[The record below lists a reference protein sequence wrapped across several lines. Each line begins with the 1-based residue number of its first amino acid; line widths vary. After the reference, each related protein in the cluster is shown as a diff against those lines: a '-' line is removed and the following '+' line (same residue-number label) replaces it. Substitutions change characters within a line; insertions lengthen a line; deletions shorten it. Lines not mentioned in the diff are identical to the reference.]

1 MSRRTAACLVATAFT
16 LLGPSLAR
24 AAVEKSVPAGGGLD
38 AVRVR
43 VTVSPPT
50 LEAFVCAKAPCADAT
65 SRGTEPI
72 RLAAGDLLDEK
83 DVRISAVDV
92 GAGRQVLWVHIPSKT
107 SPGNAFEAVVGGQ
120 ASPFLHSS
128 VTGYTKGQPGG
139 MSGNALELVDVG
151 ARHVIVTGQL
161 REDLT
166 VCGQERTLLAPR
178 ALNPSTLG
186 FEDAS
191 FERLPPAQRAAAT
204 RIVATTHTGEVVS
217 PMARLLVPVGASSGE
232 SVLPWSERRPGVG
245 HGEFLLFRGAYEVPV
260 SRLSVRVTPPVPS
273 KGGAAPKSFFLVTT
287 TKTYAVT
294 LPEDAWL
301 HPGNT
306 YDVLFPEPL
315 RSSCVSLVLD
325 EAYDHGQPEVE
336 VTVADVGAYSE
347 LETPGATLA
356 TVAAGLALGG
366 PRSDAAAG
374 ILKRAG
380 DRALAPLADAWP
392 KLDEQGREL
401 AVDIAATGTCGQS
414 TPLLLQGLCDASKE
428 VSRKAESALVRCNR
442 AARIVDAVHDDKVMA
457 CPKVAGMLALLGRE
471 GALRPLAL
479 QLGKGDKEARLAT
492 RQAFATAA
500 REATGD
506 RLNVALVDEG
516 LHDDARLEMLR
527 ALGPRVVEVASEATK
542 ILDRLLSRGDDFSL
556 RYLSLGPIAVL
567 AGAGTRVE
575 IDRLSGLLSHDKE
588 WPVRARAAE
597 LAIGVAGVQAALLG
611 AIDDENPRVRE
622 AALRAV
628 AAQKVSA
635 AAVGVQR
642 RLESDPWPFVR
653 VAAADA
659 LSDMPPATD
668 VDRALGAALKADTS
682 SPVRV
687 AILAALAAHRARAFV
702 DAIRERLDDERED
715 PEVRVAAARALGALC
730 DAKTLDRLT
739 ELSRAAADPAVEQDA
754 LALSLAAIDALG
766 AMHPADLAARLAKL
780 RGEGVRDAVKA
791 AAARALAMTPACR

>member
-1 MSRRTAACLVATAFT
+1 MLRRTFVLLAAALT
-16 LLGPSLAR
+16 LLSPALAR
-24 AAVEKSVPAGGGLD
+24 AAVEKAVPAGGGLD
-38 AVRVR
+38 ALRVR

-50 LEAFVCAKAPCADAT
+50 LEAFVCAKAPCADA
-65 SRGTEPI
+65 SSKGTEPI
-72 RLAAGDLLDEK
+72 RLAAGDLPDEK
-83 DVRISAVDV
+83 DVRIQAVDV

-107 SPGNAFEAVVGGQ
+107 LPGTAFEAVVGGQ
-120 ASPFLHSS
+120 ASPFVHSS

-139 MSGNALELVDVG
+139 MSGNALQLIDSG
-151 ARHVIVTGQL
+151 GKHLIVTGQL

-166 VCGQERTLLAPR
+166 VCGQERTILAPR

-191 FERLPPAQRAAAT
+191 LDRLSPAQRAAAT
-204 RIVATTHTGEVVS
+204 RIVATTHAGSVVD

-232 SVLPWSERRPGVG
+232 SNLPWSERRPGVG
-245 HGEFLLFRGAYEVPV
+245 RGEFLLFRGAYEVPV
-260 SRLSVRVTPPVPS
+260 SRLSVRVTPPTPA
-273 KGGAAPKSFFLVTT
+273 KNGAAPKSFFLVTT

-294 LPEDAWL
+294 LPEDAWS

-325 EAYDHGQPEVE
+325 DAYDHGQSEVE
-336 VTVADVGAYSE
+336 VTVADIGAYSE

-356 TVAAGLALGG
+356 TVAAALGVGG

-374 ILKRAG
+374 LLKRAG
-380 DRALAPLADAWP
+380 DRALAPLTEAWP

-428 VSRKAESALVRCNR
+428 VSRKAESALARCNR

-479 QLGKGDKEARLAT
+479 QLGKGDKDARLAT

-506 RLNVALVDEG
+506 RLSIALLDEG
-516 LHDDARLEMLR
+516 LTDDARLEMLR
-527 ALGPRVVEVASEATK
+527 ALGPRVTEVAPEATK
-542 ILDRLLSRGDDFSL
+542 ILERLLSRGDDFSV
-556 RYLSLGPIAVL
+556 RYLALGPIAAL
-567 AGAGTRVE
+567 AGAGNRVE
-575 IDRLSGLLSHDKE
+575 VERLAGLLSHDKE
-588 WPVRARAAE
+588 WPIRAHAAE
-597 LAIGVAGVQAALLG
+597 LAIGVPGVQAALLG

-642 RLESDPWPFVR
+642 KLETDPWPFVR

-659 LSDMPPATD
+659 LGAMPPAVD
-668 VDRALGAALKADTS
+668 VDRGLGTALKADTS

-687 AILAALAAHRARAFV
+687 AILAALAGHRARGFS
-702 DAIRERLDDERED
+702 DAVRERVDDERED

-739 ELSRAAADPAVEQDA
+739 ELARAAADPAVDQDT
-754 LALSLAAIDALG
+754 LALGLAAVDALG
-766 AMHPADLAARLAKL
+766 AMHPADLAARLSKL

-791 AAARALAMTPACR
+791 AAAKALAMAPACR